1 MFCIIIRRSIANTA
15 SAIISSFNTDYTK
28 AATKGARKSEDNMSF
43 TGVSF
48 LLFLPIIIA
57 IYFLIPAKVRYIWLL
72 FASYF
77 FYCSQST
84 SFVSLLIISTIITW
98 VSGKLIYNT
107 NDKTVKKLIILIG
120 VLLNLSI
127 LIIFKYAD
135 FTLSLV
141 NSSRRLNL
149 ILPAGISFYTFQS
162 LTYIFDCYNGDIEP
176 EKNIFRYALF
186 VSFFPLIL
194 AGPIERAKNLIPQ
207 FNFNVSF
214 NPLAAKDGL
223 KLMLFGYFLKIVIVG
238 RLSILTDTVFSNYSD
253 QSGFAILCAILAY
266 TIQIYCDFA
275 GYSNIAIGMCKVMG
289 INIIKNF
296 NQPYFSTSVADFWR
310 RWHISLSSWFK
321 DYLYIPLGGNRKGKL
336 RKHINVMIVFILSG
350 IWHGANLTFVVWGFL
365 NGIYQVIGDLCK
377 PIKMKL
383 IERTKLDSRPALLRA
398 LSTVC
403 TFILI
408 AFTWVF
414 FRANNINEAIS
425 ILVRMFASFRIRNVF
440 DGTVFTLGLG
450 VANLLFVLFAILI
463 MAITDVICEKK
474 ECDPSMLLSATPA
487 VVRWG
492 IYYLLIAMIIFS
504 LNLSTQEF
512 IYQAF

>member
-1 MFCIIIRRSIANTA
+1 
-15 SAIISSFNTDYTK
+15 
-28 AATKGARKSEDNMSF
+28 MSF

-48 LLFLPIIIA
+48 LIFLPVIIA
-57 IYFLIPAKVRYIWLL
+57 IYFLIPIKFRYVWLL

-98 VSGKLIYNT
+98 VAGNLIYNAT
-107 NDKTVKKLIILIG
+107 NKSMKNIILFVG
-120 VLLNLSI
+120 ALLNIAI
-127 LIIFKYAD
+127 LIIFKYGD
-135 FTLSLV
+135 FTLSLI
-141 NSSRRLNL
+141 NSTRQLNL

-162 LTYIFDCYNGDIEP
+162 LTYIFDCYRGDVKP
-176 EKNIFRYALF
+176 EKNAFKYALF

-194 AGPIERAKNLIPQ
+194 AGPIERAKNLLPQ
-207 FNFNVSF
+207 FNFDTTF
-214 NPLAAKDGL
+214 NTGVAKDGL
-223 KLMLFGYFLKIVIVG
+223 KLMLYGYFLKLVIVG
-238 RLSILTDTVFSNYSD
+238 RLSILTDTVFTDYLN

-275 GYSNIAIGMCKVMG
+275 GYSNIAIGMCKIMG
-289 INIIKNF
+289 IKIIKNF
-296 NQPYFSTSVADFWR
+296 NQPYFATSVADFWR

-321 DYLYIPLGGNRKGKL
+321 DYVYIPLGGNRKGKL
-336 RKHINVMIVFILSG
+336 RKYINVMIVFILSG
-350 IWHGANLTFVVWGFL
+350 IWHGANLTFVMWGFL

-377 PIKMKL
+377 PFKSWIAEKSK
-383 IERTKLDSRPALLRA
+383 ISSKPALYNG
-398 LSTVC
+398 LSTAL
-403 TFILI
+403 TFVLI

-414 FRANNINEAIS
+414 FRANSISEAFS
-425 ILVRMFASFRIRNVF
+425 VLLRMFSSFSLRNMI

-450 VANLLFVLFAILI
+450 VSNLIFVLFAILI
-463 MAITDVICEKK
+463 MIITDVICERKK
-474 ECDPSMLLSATPA
+474 CDPSGLLTNTSLII
-487 VVRWG
+487 RWG